1 MSCKLERD
9 LKKISDNAK
18 DLNLRSLDDRYKK
31 LVRKSDE
38 VVALGMSLGKRVGF
52 LSDAIL
58 ALGVTYI
65 EYGRMSPEIEA
76 HSIEGTILNQIE
88 MIRLHILR
96 IEFLFK
102 RDGIMALDSSVE
114 LLNRFITEASDE

>member
-9 LKKISDNAK
+9 LKKIRDNVK
-18 DLNLRSLDDRYKK
+18 NVNLRGLDDRYKK

>member
-31 LVRKSDE
+31 LIRKSDE

>member
-1 MSCKLERD
+1 
-9 LKKISDNAK
+9 
-18 DLNLRSLDDRYKK
+18 
-31 LVRKSDE
+31 
-38 VVALGMSLGKRVGF
+38 MSLGKRVGF

>member
-38 VVALGMSLGKRVGF
+38 VVALGMSLGKRAGF

-76 HSIEGTILNQIE
+76 HSIEGTILSQIE
-88 MIRLHILR
+88 MIRLHLGR

-102 RDGIMALDSSVE
+102 RDGIRALDSSVE
-114 LLNRFITEASDE
+114 LLNRFLTEASDE

>member
-1 MSCKLERD
+1 MSCKFEED
-9 LKKISDNAK
+9 LKKISDNVK
-18 DLNLRSLDDRYKK
+18 NVNLRSLDDRYKK

-38 VVALGMSLGKRVGF
+38 VVALGISLGKRVGF

-65 EYGRMSPEIEA
+65 EYGRISPEIEA
-76 HSIEGTILNQIE
+76 HSIEGTILSQIE

-102 RDGIMALDSSVE
+102 RDGIKALDSSVE

>member
-102 RDGIMALDSSVE
+102 RDGIRALDSSVE

>member
-76 HSIEGTILNQIE
+76 HSIEGTILSQIE
-88 MIRLHILR
+88 MIRLHLGR

-102 RDGIMALDSSVE
+102 RDGIQALDSSVE
-114 LLNRFITEASDE
+114 LLNRFLTEVSDE

>member
-38 VVALGMSLGKRVGF
+38 VVALGMSLGKRAGF

-88 MIRLHILR
+88 MIRLHLGR

-102 RDGIMALDSSVE
+102 RDGIRALDSSVE
-114 LLNRFITEASDE
+114 LLNRFLTEASDE